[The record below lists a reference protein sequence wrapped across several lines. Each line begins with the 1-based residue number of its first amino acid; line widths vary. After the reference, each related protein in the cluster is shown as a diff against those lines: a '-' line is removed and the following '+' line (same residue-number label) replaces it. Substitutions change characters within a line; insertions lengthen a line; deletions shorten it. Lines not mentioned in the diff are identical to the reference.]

1 MKSSIRFLRSTSTMN
16 RRVRAML
23 TLALCGDWSALR
35 WMSGC
40 DIEASQGCGARAS
53 RPALPFIAVPS
64 GVRGRL
70 GAKRRNQPDQPEHDA
85 RPDERHDEA
94 DEEPA
99 FANAEQRGKHPTAQ
113 QSTDAPEDDVAKE
126 AVTMAAHDPAG
137 QRSCNQP
144 DDDEHKK
151 VHGILRVFT
160 LAAR

>member
-70 GAKRRNQPDQPEHDA
+70 GAKRRDQPDQPEQDA

-94 DEEPA
+94 DENPLPPMPSNVQTSNRPA
-99 FANAEQRGKHPTAQ
+99 KHRCLRG
-113 QSTDAPEDDVAKE
+113 
-126 AVTMAAHDPAG
+126 
-137 QRSCNQP
+137 
-144 DDDEHKK
+144 
-151 VHGILRVFT
+151 
-160 LAAR
+160 